1 VDHPVSQVIAA
12 TSRLPV
18 TLISSSGS

>member
-12 TSRLPV
+12 TSRLPA